1 MIFLCC
7 IEKIDD
13 VNCYIML
20 YSLQVEYCYILF
32 PTGRKLTDSQGDP
45 TTGTLTATANE
56 VRPLKKINRCALFAS
71 IAD

>member
-1 MIFLCC
+1 M
-7 IEKIDD
+7 
-13 VNCYIML
+13 
-20 YSLQVEYCYILF
+20 QVEYCYILF

-71 IAD
+71 LAD